1 MAPILSKF
9 SRFLSFKAVFWTLFY
24 IFIFSLL
31 LNNSLGY
38 LDPDLGW
45 HLKVGED
52 IVREGQVPHLNY
64 YNYTLE
70 GKTWVDHEWLLN
82 VITFWLYNNFSNIGL
97 NIFFAL
103 IIIAALL
110 VLHLSLKNGNSDH
123 PGNVLLTVVFLIL
136 GVLAMSPHLGVRM
149 QEIAPLS
156 LVLLYA
162 ILSNFNNKRNYRV
175 LFWLIPL
182 FYFWASAHASFL
194 IGLFILG
201 FWLGIK
207 ILEIILIAY
216 WPNSRFTALFQIDP
230 LLTKKQ
236 IFTFLIFIGLSLA
249 ATLVTPYGLNLYEF
263 LWTYTDTYFMTHIA
277 EWLPSWYL
285 PLAYWQLIFL
295 SLALASVILFFLDKN
310 VRKKKISLWELS
322 LLLFFLVLS
331 FKSKRHFPLFFI
343 SAFPLIIKNFGKI
356 FDLNHKEDFF
366 KYPSRLVCA
375 FMILSLV
382 TVPVSI
388 LMKIN
393 FASNPFGRFCGDYP
407 CGAVAYFKSHPEY
420 DRLNIFNEY
429 AWGGYLIWTLP
440 QRKIFID
447 GRLPIFPVAGHSFLE
462 EYMEFFKRDYLPGIL
477 DKYNIRLVLIRNKE
491 KEYNFNYWEKKFF
504 SLKEEGG
511 GSRNELAEYLKS
523 SSQWKIIYQ
532 DDTSIVFLKFGPGLA
547 SSSGAF

>member
-1 MAPILSKF
+1 MAPVLGKF
-9 SRFLSFKAVFWTLFY
+9 SRFFSFKTVFWTLFY

-52 IVREGQVPHLNY
+52 IVREAKVPHLNY

-110 VLHLSLKNGNSDH
+110 ILHRSLKKDNSDR
-123 PGNVLLTVVFLIL
+123 PANVLLTVVFLIL

-149 QEIAPLS
+149 QEIALLC
-156 LVLLYA
+156 LVLFYA
-162 ILSNFNNKRNYRV
+162 VLSNFNKKRNYRV
-175 LFWLIPL
+175 LLWLIPL

-207 ILEIILIAY
+207 LLEIILLTY
-216 WPNSRFTALFQIDP
+216 WPGSRFTALFQIEP

-236 IFTFLIFIGLSLA
+236 IAIFLAFIGLGLA
-249 ATLVTPYGLNLYEF
+249 ATLVTPYGINLYEF

-343 SAFPLIIKNFGKI
+343 SAFPLVIKNFGKI
-356 FDLNHKEDFF
+356 FDLNSKEDFF
-366 KYPSRLVCA
+366 KCSSRLICA
-375 FMILSLV
+375 FMILSLIA
-382 TVPVSI
+382 VPVSI

-393 FASNPFGRFCGDYP
+393 FASDPFNHYCGDYP
-407 CGAVAYFKSHPEY
+407 CGAAAYFKNHPEY

-440 QRKIFID
+440 QKKIFID
-447 GRLPIFPVAGHSFLE
+447 GRLPIFPVEGHTFLE
-462 EYMEFFKRDYLPGIL
+462 EYMEFFKKDNLPGIL
-477 DKYNIRLVLIRNKE
+477 DKYNIRLVLIRSKE
-491 KEYNFNYWEKKFF
+491 KGYNFNYWEKKFF
-504 SLKEEGG
+504 SINKEDEGEK
-511 GSRNELAEYLKS
+511 NELSE
-523 SSQWKIIYQ
+523 
-532 DDTSIVFLKFGPGLA
+532 FLKNSKNWGQIYEDNVAAIFIRK
-547 SSSGAF
+547 